1 MCMNMSIGASSVR
14 TERLTILLSPQ
25 EKARVAA
32 LAQERQTSI
41 GELVRSALA
50 AVGERSPEHPDRSQ
64 PDHRGAKEDEP
75 LSAEQMATLERFA
88 EMALQS
94 MRRANAA
101 LDRAFD
107 EVEATKA
114 HLAET
119 KRRRT
124 TPA

>member
-1 MCMNMSIGASSVR
+1 MR
-14 TERLTILLSPQ
+14 TERLTVLLSPQ

-50 AVGERSPEHPDRSQ
+50 AVGERSLEHPDRSQ
-64 PDHRGAKEDEP
+64 PDARRANEDEP
-75 LSAEQMATLERFA
+75 LSAGQMATLERFA
-88 EMALQS
+88 EIALQS

-101 LDRAFD
+101 LDRAF
-107 EVEATKA
+107 EEAEATKS
-114 HLAET
+114 HLADT
-119 KRRRT
+119 KHRRT

>member
-1 MCMNMSIGASSVR
+1 MHMHMTIGASSVR
-14 TERLTILLSPQ
+14 TERLTVLLSPQ

-50 AVGERSPEHPDRSQ
+50 TVGERSPGHPDRPQ
-64 PDHRGAKEDEP
+64 PGQRGAREDEP

-107 EVEATKA
+107 EAEATKA
-114 HLAET
+114 HLAKT
-119 KRRRT
+119 RRRRT

>member
-1 MCMNMSIGASSVR
+1 VR
-14 TERLTILLSPQ
+14 TERLTVLLSPQ

-32 LAQERQTSI
+32 LAQERRTSI

-50 AVGERSPEHPDRSQ
+50 AVDERSLERPDRSHPDPQHANEQ
-64 PDHRGAKEDEP
+64 P
-75 LSAEQMATLERFA
+75 LTAEQMATLERLA

-101 LDRAFD
+101 LDRAF
-107 EVEATKA
+107 EEAEATKA
-114 HLAET
+114 RLAET
-119 KRRRT
+119 KRRGT